1 MFSSAQHS
9 TTNNRPP
16 DVEMAALAVL
26 TKRRLAELDRL
37 RDLGLKQ
44 AERVT
49 ATYKVL
55 SPEHEFK
62 LLTGSNGSI
71 LAYERIVRAVR
82 QITVLEFELLG
93 LFKAPDRD
101 VPRKLRLVKSD
112 RADFEPP
119 DRPDYN
125 DLDDYRDLDDR
136 EDYRIRMDYKTG
148 PMDEVV
154 AGVRK
159 TLGADAPADDPFAP
173 PPERKAREAAVAEPV
188 KTPERVAPT
197 PPPRQK
203 PPMAQAKPALK
214 AMALA
219 LRAMPGKGFR
229 IPSKK
234 AQSPTAP
241 SRPKKRRGNR
251 GPPK

>member
-1 MFSSAQHS
+1 MFSPKQHLPI
-9 TTNNRPP
+9 TNPPP
-16 DVEMAALAVL
+16 DAETAALAAL

-49 ATYKVL
+49 ATYKIL
-55 SPEHEFK
+55 APEHEFK

-101 VPRKLRLVKSD
+101 APKLRLVKSD

-119 DRPDYN
+119 DLPDYN
-125 DLDDYRDLDDR
+125 DMDDYRDLDDR
-136 EDYRIRMDYKTG
+136 DDYRIRLDYKNG

-159 TLGADAPADDPFAP
+159 TL
-173 PPERKAREAAVAEPV
+173 
-188 KTPERVAPT
+188 
-197 PPPRQK
+197 
-203 PPMAQAKPALK
+203 
-214 AMALA
+214 
-219 LRAMPGKGFR
+219 
-229 IPSKK
+229 S
-234 AQSPTAP
+234 
-241 SRPKKRRGNR
+241 
-251 GPPK
+251 